1 MNNIINI
8 SERLKCVASLVN
20 KGARVADI
28 GTDHAYLPIYLVQN
42 GISDKVY
49 ACDVRKEP
57 LRRAGLHIDEYG
69 LSDKITTR
77 LCDGLKGINKGDVDT
92 ITICG
97 MGGKLMKNILEA
109 GIDKLVDNTQLV
121 LSAQSELRDFREYLL
136 ETGIDIKSEH
146 MLLEDGKYYFIFD
159 CVYNA
164 SFKKHFNE
172 NIIANED
179 RSGNIS
185 PKDNEKLQDNT
196 KLKYNMEQKD
206 NINQEADVNKREITF
221 YKEEELRYGK
231 YLLDNKSEVLYEY
244 LNKELAGCNNIR
256 NNLLG
261 KEQSIAVKKRI
272 LAIDDDIRVI
282 NKALKRFD
290 K

>member
-42 GISDKVY
+42 GISNKVY

-57 LRRAGLHIDEYG
+57 LRRAKLHIDEYG
-69 LSDKITTR
+69 LSDKITTK

-92 ITICG
+92 VTICG
-97 MGGKLMKNILEA
+97 MGGKLMKNILKA
-109 GIDKLVDNTQLV
+109 GIDKLGDNTQLV
-121 LSAQSELRDFREYLL
+121 LSAQSELRDFRKYLL

-159 CVYNA
+159 CVYNTQDEYYLNVTNIQQNNIYENAA
-164 SFKKHFNE
+164 SVGDIHNNNIHNNDSHKEDNDKEYNDKK
-172 NIIANED
+172 
-179 RSGNIS
+179 
-185 PKDNEKLQDNT
+185 K
-196 KLKYNMEQKD
+196 
-206 NINQEADVNKREITF
+206 ITA
-221 YKEEELRYGK
+221 YAEEELRYGR

-244 LNKELAGCNNIR
+244 LNKELTSCNNIR
-256 NNLLG
+256 NSLINN
-261 KEQSIAVKKRI
+261 KEQSISIKSRI
-272 LAIDDDIRVI
+272 HAIDEDIDVI
-282 NKALKRFD
+282 NKALGRWKE
-290 K
+290 

>member
-42 GISDKVY
+42 GISNKVY

-57 LRRAGLHIDEYG
+57 LRRAKLHIDEYG
-69 LSDKITTR
+69 LSDKITTK

-92 ITICG
+92 VTICG
-97 MGGKLMKNILEA
+97 MGGKLMKNILKA
-109 GIDKLVDNTQLV
+109 GIDKLGDNTQLV
-121 LSAQSELRDFREYLL
+121 LSAQSELKDFRKYLL

-159 CVYNA
+159 CVYNTQDEYYLNVTNIQQNNIYENAAVA
-164 SFKKHFNE
+164 SDIHNNDSHKEDYDKEDNDKK
-172 NIIANED
+172 
-179 RSGNIS
+179 
-185 PKDNEKLQDNT
+185 K
-196 KLKYNMEQKD
+196 
-206 NINQEADVNKREITF
+206 ITA
-221 YKEEELRYGK
+221 YAEEELRYGR

-244 LNKELAGCNNIR
+244 LNKELTSCNNIR
-256 NNLLG
+256 NSLINK
-261 KEQSIAVKKRI
+261 KEQSISIKSRI
-272 LAIDDDIRVI
+272 HAIDDDIAVI
-282 NKALKRFD
+282 NKALGRWKE
-290 K
+290 

>member
-42 GISDKVY
+42 GISNKVY

-57 LRRAGLHIDEYG
+57 LRRAKLHIDEYG
-69 LSDKITTR
+69 LSDKITTQ

-92 ITICG
+92 VTICG
-97 MGGKLMKNILEA
+97 MGGKLMKNILKA
-109 GIDKLVDNTQLV
+109 GIDKLGDNTQLV
-121 LSAQSELRDFREYLL
+121 LSAQSELRDFRKYLL

-159 CVYNA
+159 CVYNTQDEYHLNVTNIQQNNIYENA
-164 SFKKHFNE
+164 AVAGDIHNNDSHKEDYDKEDNDKK
-172 NIIANED
+172 
-179 RSGNIS
+179 
-185 PKDNEKLQDNT
+185 K
-196 KLKYNMEQKD
+196 
-206 NINQEADVNKREITF
+206 ITA
-221 YKEEELRYGK
+221 YAEEELRYGR

-244 LNKELAGCNNIR
+244 LNKELTSCNNIR
-256 NNLLG
+256 NSLINN
-261 KEQSIAVKKRI
+261 KEQSISIKSRI
-272 LAIDDDIRVI
+272 HAIDEDIAVI
-282 NKALKRFD
+282 NKALGRWKE
-290 K
+290 

>member
-42 GISDKVY
+42 GISNKVY

-57 LRRAGLHIDEYG
+57 LRRAKLHIDEYG
-69 LSDKITTR
+69 LSDKITTK

-92 ITICG
+92 VTICG
-97 MGGKLMKNILEA
+97 MGGKLMKNILKA
-109 GIDKLVDNTQLV
+109 GIDKLGDNTQLV
-121 LSAQSELRDFREYLL
+121 LSAQSELKDFRKYLL

-159 CVYNA
+159 CVYNTQDEYYLNVTNIQQNNIYENAAVA
-164 SFKKHFNE
+164 SDIHNNDSHKEDYDKEDNDKK
-172 NIIANED
+172 
-179 RSGNIS
+179 
-185 PKDNEKLQDNT
+185 K
-196 KLKYNMEQKD
+196 
-206 NINQEADVNKREITF
+206 ITA
-221 YKEEELRYGK
+221 YAEEELRYGR

-244 LNKELAGCNNIR
+244 LNKELTSCNNIR
-256 NNLLG
+256 NSLINN
-261 KEQSIAVKKRI
+261 KEQSISIKSRI
-272 LAIDDDIRVI
+272 HAIDEDIAVI
-282 NKALKRFD
+282 NKALGRWKE
-290 K
+290 

>member
-42 GISDKVY
+42 GISNKVY

-57 LRRAGLHIDEYG
+57 LRRAKLHIDEYG
-69 LSDKITTR
+69 LSDKITTQ

-92 ITICG
+92 VTICG
-97 MGGKLMKNILEA
+97 MGGKLMKNILKA
-109 GIDKLVDNTQLV
+109 GIDKLGDNTQLV
-121 LSAQSELRDFREYLL
+121 LSAQSELRDFRKYLL

-159 CVYNA
+159 CVYNTQDEYYLNVTNIQQNNIYENA
-164 SFKKHFNE
+164 AAAGDIHNNDSHKEDNDKK
-172 NIIANED
+172 
-179 RSGNIS
+179 
-185 PKDNEKLQDNT
+185 K
-196 KLKYNMEQKD
+196 
-206 NINQEADVNKREITF
+206 ITA
-221 YKEEELRYGK
+221 YAEEELRYGR

-244 LNKELAGCNNIR
+244 LNKELTSCNNIR
-256 NNLLG
+256 NSLINN
-261 KEQSIAVKKRI
+261 KEQSISIKSRI
-272 LAIDDDIRVI
+272 HAIDEDIAVI
-282 NKALKRFD
+282 NKALGRWKE
-290 K
+290 

>member
-42 GISDKVY
+42 GISNKVY

-57 LRRAGLHIDEYG
+57 LRRAKLHIDEYG
-69 LSDKITTR
+69 LSDKITTK

-92 ITICG
+92 VTICG
-97 MGGKLMKNILEA
+97 MGGKLMKNILKA
-109 GIDKLVDNTQLV
+109 GIDKLGDNTQLV
-121 LSAQSELRDFREYLL
+121 LSAQSELKDFRKYLL

-159 CVYNA
+159 CVYNTQDEYYLNVTNIQQNNIYENA
-164 SFKKHFNE
+164 AAAGDIHNNNIHSNDSHKEDYDKEDNDKKKMT
-172 NIIANED
+172 A
-179 RSGNIS
+179 
-185 PKDNEKLQDNT
+185 
-196 KLKYNMEQKD
+196 Y
-206 NINQEADVNKREITF
+206 A
-221 YKEEELRYGK
+221 EEELRYGR

-244 LNKELAGCNNIR
+244 LNKELTSCNNIR
-256 NNLLG
+256 NSLIN
-261 KEQSIAVKKRI
+261 KEQSISIKSRI
-272 LAIDDDIRVI
+272 HAIDEDIAVI
-282 NKALKRFD
+282 NKALGRWKE
-290 K
+290 

>member
-42 GISDKVY
+42 GISNKVY

-57 LRRAGLHIDEYG
+57 LRRAKLHIDEYG
-69 LSDKITTR
+69 LSDKITTK

-92 ITICG
+92 VTICG
-97 MGGKLMKNILEA
+97 MGGKLMKNILKA
-109 GIDKLVDNTQLV
+109 GIDKLGDNTQLV
-121 LSAQSELRDFREYLL
+121 LSAQSELKDFRKYLL

-159 CVYNA
+159 CVYNTQDEYYLNVTNIQQNNIYEHA
-164 SFKKHFNE
+164 AVAGDIHNNDSHKEDYDKEDNDKKN
-172 NIIANED
+172 ND
-179 RSGNIS
+179 
-185 PKDNEKLQDNT
+185 KK
-196 KLKYNMEQKD
+196 K
-206 NINQEADVNKREITF
+206 ITA
-221 YKEEELRYGK
+221 YAEEELRYGR

-244 LNKELAGCNNIR
+244 LNKELTSCNNIR
-256 NNLLG
+256 NSLINN
-261 KEQSIAVKKRI
+261 KEQSISIKSRI
-272 LAIDDDIRVI
+272 HAIDDDIDVI
-282 NKALKRFD
+282 NKALGRWKE
-290 K
+290 

>member
-42 GISDKVY
+42 GISNKVY

-57 LRRAGLHIDEYG
+57 LRRAKLHIDEYG
-69 LSDKITTR
+69 LSDKITTQ

-92 ITICG
+92 VTICG
-97 MGGKLMKNILEA
+97 MGAKLMKNILKA
-109 GIDKLVDNTQLV
+109 GIDKLGDNTQLV
-121 LSAQSELRDFREYLL
+121 LSAQSELRDFRKYLL

-159 CVYNA
+159 CVYNTQDEYYLNVTNIQQNNIYEHA
-164 SFKKHFNE
+164 AVTGDIHNNNIHNNDSHKEDYDKEDNDKK
-172 NIIANED
+172 
-179 RSGNIS
+179 
-185 PKDNEKLQDNT
+185 K
-196 KLKYNMEQKD
+196 
-206 NINQEADVNKREITF
+206 ITA
-221 YKEEELRYGK
+221 YAEEELRYGR

-244 LNKELAGCNNIR
+244 LNKELTSCNNIR
-256 NNLLG
+256 NSLINN
-261 KEQSIAVKKRI
+261 KEQSISIKSRI
-272 LAIDDDIRVI
+272 HAIDDDIDVI
-282 NKALKRFD
+282 NKALGRWKE
-290 K
+290 

>member
-42 GISDKVY
+42 GISNKVY

-57 LRRAGLHIDEYG
+57 LRRAKLHIDEYG
-69 LSDKITTR
+69 LSYKITTK

-92 ITICG
+92 VTICG
-97 MGGKLMKNILEA
+97 MGGKLMKNILKA
-109 GIDKLVDNTQLV
+109 GIDKLGDNTQLV
-121 LSAQSELRDFREYLL
+121 LSAQSELKDFRKYLL

-159 CVYNA
+159 CVYNTQDEYYLNVTNIQQNNIYENA
-164 SFKKHFNE
+164 AYAGDIHNNDSHKEDYDKEDNDKKN
-172 NIIANED
+172 D
-179 RSGNIS
+179 D
-185 PKDNEKLQDNT
+185 KK
-196 KLKYNMEQKD
+196 K
-206 NINQEADVNKREITF
+206 ITA
-221 YKEEELRYGK
+221 YAEEELRYGR

-244 LNKELAGCNNIR
+244 LNKELTSCNNIR
-256 NNLLG
+256 NSLINN
-261 KEQSIAVKKRI
+261 KEQSISIKSRI
-272 LAIDDDIRVI
+272 HAIDDDIAVI
-282 NKALKRFD
+282 NKALGRWKE
-290 K
+290 

>member
-42 GISDKVY
+42 GISNKVY

-57 LRRAGLHIDEYG
+57 LRRAKLHIDEYG
-69 LSDKITTR
+69 LSDKITTQ

-92 ITICG
+92 VTICG
-97 MGGKLMKNILEA
+97 MGGKLMKNILKA
-109 GIDKLVDNTQLV
+109 GIDKLGDNTQLV
-121 LSAQSELRDFREYLL
+121 LSAQSELRDFRKYLL

-159 CVYNA
+159 CVYNTQDEYYLNVTNIQQNNIYENA
-164 SFKKHFNE
+164 DAAGDIHNNNIHSNDSHKEDYDKEDNDKK
-172 NIIANED
+172 
-179 RSGNIS
+179 
-185 PKDNEKLQDNT
+185 K
-196 KLKYNMEQKD
+196 
-206 NINQEADVNKREITF
+206 ITA
-221 YKEEELRYGK
+221 YAEEELRYGR

-244 LNKELAGCNNIR
+244 LNKELTSCNNIR
-256 NNLLG
+256 NSLINN
-261 KEQSIAVKKRI
+261 KEQSISIKSRI
-272 LAIDDDIRVI
+272 HAIDEDIDVI
-282 NKALKRFD
+282 NKALGRWKE
-290 K
+290 